1 MLLEIVK
8 PIMLGYLLAFLML
21 LIIGLIRPIRITG
34 LYKGLAFLASV
45 ALAFWA
51 YQLEAGRKL
60 DLYRQFQSI
69 EWVAGNSKNFIDA
82 VLHPNDAYTGL
93 YGLNAFFYLT
103 TKLGTVHWYPAVAT
117 FFTTFIL
124 SACLLD
130 YLKMNG
136 YTSKEYAYGLL
147 LIYMGMPMLYVFS
160 SVRNALAIS
169 IIIFALYQMIYK
181 NNTHRIL
188 HCVLIF
194 LAATIHPAS
203 LFIFPPI
210 LVTNLKPKLQKMLR
224 FAALLAFPAIFAVSR
239 LLASSPISTLRYI
252 GMRVLFYENVQYQ
265 YDRPEMIANIAVF
278 LTIYIVGY
286 VFEKNREVTVD
297 CGLERK
303 YLNAYIFL
311 GYLMIGCS
319 VHRDFTLRIGYLM
332 GILAVPLVL
341 RINKAP
347 VTEKD
352 RVVRVLMNIGIIVC
366 MAKVYYDTYYGIS
379 RWDFGW

>member
-194 LAATIHPAS
+194 LAATI
-203 LFIFPPI
+203 
-210 LVTNLKPKLQKMLR
+210 QK
-224 FAALLAFPAIFAVSR
+224 
-239 LLASSPISTLRYI
+239 
-252 GMRVLFYENVQYQ
+252 
-265 YDRPEMIANIAVF
+265 
-278 LTIYIVGY
+278 
-286 VFEKNREVTVD
+286 K
-297 CGLERK
+297 
-303 YLNAYIFL
+303 
-311 GYLMIGCS
+311 
-319 VHRDFTLRIGYLM
+319 
-332 GILAVPLVL
+332 
-341 RINKAP
+341 
-347 VTEKD
+347 
-352 RVVRVLMNIGIIVC
+352 
-366 MAKVYYDTYYGIS
+366 
-379 RWDFGW
+379 